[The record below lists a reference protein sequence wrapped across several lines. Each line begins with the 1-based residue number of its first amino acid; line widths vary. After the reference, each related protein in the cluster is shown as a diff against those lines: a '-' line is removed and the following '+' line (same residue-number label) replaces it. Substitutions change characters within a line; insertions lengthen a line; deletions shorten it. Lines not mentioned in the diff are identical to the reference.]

1 MSMIDQSQFTR
12 EERFCWG
19 I

>member
-1 MSMIDQSQFTR
+1 MIDQSQFTR